1 MKYILRPW
9 WSILT
14 FSLAVHGILQA
25 PPLQGLYSLGTTVLE
40 LNDPS
45 TSRTMMLSLFYPTT
59 SHNTTFAP
67 VFPPTTASYL
77 AQAYSLPLETIT
89 SLTSRSHLN
98 SPILHPTQPP
108 FPTLLFSPGYGTSR
122 LLYTCT
128 AEELAS
134 LGYLVLTIDHPHDVS
149 LIEYLN
155 GTVTLTPPVDFE
167 NYTAPIPYVNARV
180 KDLQFVLDSLSH
192 RSFISQIPG
201 ISPSTYSSPFQT
213 QRIGALGHSLGGAV
227 AFSAMRADSRFA
239 YGANLDGAVIGDV
252 VASGL
257 SSPFLIVGSESSN
270 RSTDPTW
277 ADLWKHSTRTWKR
290 EVEVKGTMHD
300 SFTDL
305 LVWTDVLGLKE
316 DSEGVVGTITGGRM
330 LDLERELLGC
340 FFGKWLKG
348 ERGRGLDGESGRWPE
363 VGEISTA
370 NVSPSLKYSLGSKL
384 LPTPAG
390 VPVKM
395 IVPGNNVV
403 PWDRN
408 DTIFETEKIKS
419 LRSVRTEN

>member
-1 MKYILRPW
+1 MKYILQPW

-25 PPLQGLYSLGTTVLE
+25 PPLQGPYSLGTTVLE

-59 SHNTTFAP
+59 SHNTTTSTFTP
-67 VFPPTTASYL
+67 VFPPATASYL
-77 AQAYSLPLETIT
+77 AQSYSLPPETIA

-98 SPILHPTQPP
+98 SPILTHDHSP
-108 FPTLLFSPGYGTSR
+108 FPILLLSPGYGTPR
-122 LLYTCT
+122 LFYTCT

-134 LGYLVLTIDHPHDVS
+134 LGYLVLPIDHPHDVS

-155 GTVTLTPPVDFE
+155 GTVILSPAIDFE

-213 QRIGALGHSLGGAV
+213 QRIGILGHSLGGAA
-227 AFSAMRADSRFA
+227 AFSAMRADPRFA

-252 VASGL
+252 VASVL
-257 SSPFLIVGSESSN
+257 SSPVLIIGSESHN

-277 ADLWKHSTRTWKR
+277 AEFWKHSTRTWKR
-290 EVEVKGTMHD
+290 EVEVKGTTHD

-305 LVWTDVLGLKE
+305 LVWADVLGVKE
-316 DSEGVVGTITGGRM
+316 VFERIVGTIGGRRF

-340 FFGKWLKG
+340 FFGKWLKLQ
-348 ERGRGLDGESGRWPE
+348 RGRGLDRESGRWPE
-363 VGEISTA
+363 VVFD
-370 NVSPSLKYSLGSKL
+370 N
-384 LPTPAG
+384 
-390 VPVKM
+390 
-395 IVPGNNVV
+395 
-403 PWDRN
+403 
-408 DTIFETEKIKS
+408 
-419 LRSVRTEN
+419 

>member
-1 MKYILRPW
+1 MIN
-9 WSILT
+9 T
-14 FSLAVHGILQA
+14 FLLFVLAEARRRFSCLQKAKNEKNEVHPSTVVVNFNLLISCSGILQA
-25 PPLQGLYSLGTTVLE
+25 PPLQGPYSLGTTVLE

-59 SHNTTFAP
+59 SHNTNTTFAP

-77 AQAYSLPLETIT
+77 AQSYSLPLETIT

-98 SPILHPTQPP
+98 SPILHPTQSP

-155 GTVTLTPPVDFE
+155 GTVILTPPVDFE

-180 KDLQFVLDSLSH
+180 KDLQFVLDALSH
-192 RSFISQIPG
+192 RSFISQISG
-201 ISPSTYSSPFQT
+201 TSQSSYSSPFQT
-213 QRIGALGHSLGGAV
+213 QRIGALGHSLGGAA

-277 ADLWKHSTRTWKR
+277 ADLWKHLTRTWKR
-290 EVEVKGTMHD
+290 GVEVKGTMHD

-316 DSEGVVGTITGGRM
+316 GSEVVVGTIAGGRM

-363 VGEISTA
+363 VVFD
-370 NVSPSLKYSLGSKL
+370 N
-384 LPTPAG
+384 
-390 VPVKM
+390 
-395 IVPGNNVV
+395 
-403 PWDRN
+403 
-408 DTIFETEKIKS
+408 
-419 LRSVRTEN
+419 